1 MEAIERVE
9 GLVSSGEVT
18 PHTLGQ
24 GRTGVSVPHDEY
36 QRVIEHLA
44 ALDAFLQVLHQ
55 TASLP
60 ADGNAWGLS
69 AEELEAL
76 GYPEGMPSSLGMIDF
91 WETSTIDQL
100 AWGQV
105 MVPELFFGVK
115 QQALLNH
122 YSLEFEKMDRVRRA
136 LQSWAEIDPDED
148 LEALVPTARMIQAIL
163 APRAPCDWIA
173 TSAKWLVE
181 AMEAIRSLA
190 PRPRTN

>member
-1 MEAIERVE
+1 VEAIERVE

-148 LEALVPTARMIQAIL
+148 PRGAGPHRAHDPGH
-163 APRAPCDWIA
+163 PRAA
-173 TSAKWLVE
+173 
-181 AMEAIRSLA
+181 
-190 PRPRTN
+190 RTVRLDCHLCQVAGRGDGGDSELGP